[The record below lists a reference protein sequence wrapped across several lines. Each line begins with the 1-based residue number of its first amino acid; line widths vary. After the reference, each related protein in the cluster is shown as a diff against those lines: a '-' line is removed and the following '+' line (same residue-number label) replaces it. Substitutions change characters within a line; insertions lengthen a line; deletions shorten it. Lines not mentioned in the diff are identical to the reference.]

1 MSHPTLPPEQTITVA
16 DSAVSHWEGIG
27 WVLETSVDTGGE
39 TPAEPETTDQ
49 ADAPDAPKE

>member
-39 TPAEPETTDQ
+39 TPAEPDHTDQ
-49 ADAPDAPKE
+49 LPADDTKE